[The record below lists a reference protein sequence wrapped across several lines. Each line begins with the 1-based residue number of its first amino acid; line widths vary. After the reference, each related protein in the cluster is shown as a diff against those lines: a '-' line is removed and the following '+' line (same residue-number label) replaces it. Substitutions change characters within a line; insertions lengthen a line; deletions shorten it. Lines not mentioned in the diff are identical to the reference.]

1 VTRKAGPPLL
11 NPLLLAMLA
20 GMILANIAHHMFYPF
35 FAILLRQLGFEV
47 DSIGLYFTLAAIFP
61 LLFQIVGGWVSDR
74 IGRLRSIAFGSLAG
88 ALSWLGILLAPSMT
102 WPIAWFLAADA
113 MGGISRSLV
122 GPSFDAF
129 VADQSSEE
137 RRGRVYAVVQ
147 AIFMVVGIAG
157 PPLGGAIV
165 ERFGFRTLIA
175 VAACSYWAATVLR
188 VIMARRVAGAP
199 AAPAGTGRTG
209 LGASLRSIAGL
220 VAAGGVF
227 AWIMIVDGGLDIA
240 GRLSED
246 LLPLYLKEIGR
257 LTESRIGLL
266 QGLSAVFTAAAML
279 PMGTL
284 ADRRGE
290 RFPIA
295 IGCLAIA
302 GSVALFVF
310 GRGIVA
316 YAFAYAIFG
325 ASGGCFGP
333 AMQSLI
339 TKVVPQRLRGLA
351 FGFLSTSLGAF
362 SFFAPAVGG
371 LLWKRCFPTLP
382 FLVSGAICGLAA
394 IPVLLKLRLPLNAA
408 TPAPTPSVDGRGRAG

>member
-1 VTRKAGPPLL
+1 
-11 NPLLLAMLA
+11 MLA
-20 GMILANIAHHMFYPF
+20 GSILANLGGRMFYPF
-35 FAILLRQLGFEV
+35 FAILLKQLGFEV
-47 DSIGLYFTLAAIFP
+47 DSIGLYFTLASIFP
-61 LLFQIVGGWVSDR
+61 LLFQVIGGWVSDR
-74 IGRLRSIAFGSLAG
+74 IGRLRSIAFGSVAG
-88 ALSWLGILLAPSMT
+88 ALSWVGIVLAPSMAL
-102 WPIAWFLAADA
+102 PIVWFLVSDA
-113 MGGISRSLV
+113 LGAITRSLV

-129 VADQSSEE
+129 VADQSGEE
-137 RRGRVYAVVQ
+137 HRGRVYAVVQ

-165 ERFGFRTLIA
+165 ERFGFPTLIR
-175 VAACSYWAATVLR
+175 VAACLYWSATVLR
-188 VIMARRVAGAP
+188 VIMARRVAVAP
-199 AAPAGTGRTG
+199 AASSRAVATGRAG
-209 LGASLRSIAGL
+209 LASSLRDVIGL
-220 VAAGGVF
+220 AVAGGVF
-227 AWIMIVDGGLDIA
+227 LWIMIVDGALDIA

-266 QGLSAVFTAAAML
+266 QGLSAVCMAAAML

-284 ADRRGE
+284 SDRYGE
-290 RFPIA
+290 RFPIMF
-295 IGCLAIA
+295 GCLAVA

-325 ASGGCFGP
+325 ASGACFGP
-333 AMQSLI
+333 PMQSLI

-371 LLWKRCFPTLP
+371 LLWKRFFPTLP
-382 FLVSGAICGLAA
+382 FLVSGIICGIAA
-394 IPVLLKLRLPLNAA
+394 IPVYLKYRLPPGTETGDAA
-408 TPAPTPSVDGRGRAG
+408 AASGGTAASDAPADRG

>member
-1 VTRKAGPPLL
+1 
-11 NPLLLAMLA
+11 MLA
-20 GMILANIAHHMFYPF
+20 GMILANLGGSMFYPF
-35 FAILLRQLGFEV
+35 FAILLKQLGLEV
-47 DSIGLYFTLAAIFP
+47 DAIGLYFTLAAIFP
-61 LLFQIVGGWVSDR
+61 LLFQVIGGWVSDR
-74 IGRLRSIAFGSLAG
+74 IGRLRSIAFGSVAG
-88 ALSWLGILLAPSMT
+88 ALSWVGILLAPSMA
-102 WPIAWFLAADA
+102 WPVAWFLAADA
-113 MGGISRSLV
+113 LGAMTRSLV

-129 VADQSSEE
+129 VADQSGEE
-137 RRGRVYAVVQ
+137 NRARVFAVVQ

-157 PPLGGAIV
+157 PPLGGVIV
-165 ERFGFRTLIA
+165 ERFGFPALIA
-175 VAACSYWAATVLR
+175 AGACLYWAATLLR
-188 VIMARRVAGAP
+188 VIMARRVAASP
-199 AAPAGTGRTG
+199 ARAAAPAGSGATRVG
-209 LGASLRSIAGL
+209 LGASLRDILAL
-220 VAAGGVF
+220 AAAGGVF
-227 AWIMIVDGGLDIA
+227 LWIMIVDGALDIA
-240 GRLSED
+240 GKLSQD

-266 QGLSAVFTAAAML
+266 QGLSAVFMAAAML

-290 RFPIA
+290 RYPIM

-310 GRGIVA
+310 GRGVVA

-325 ASGGCFGP
+325 TSGACFGP

-371 LLWKRCFPTLP
+371 LLWKRFSPTLP
-382 FLVSGAICGLAA
+382 FLVSGVVCALAT
-394 IPVLLKLRLPLNAA
+394 IPVYLKYRLPL
-408 TPAPTPSVDGRGRAG
+408 TPGVDGPARAGPGAQRGP